1 MSAAHR
7 CPHCRTELPEKAT
20 FCANCGRRI
29 EGWKVARDATPAM
42 GEAALPDGDEAT
54 KQMEPTPSLL
64 RAAALSLRRR
74 KRGPPIVAMALVAVG
89 GALAAFIVVRA
100 GMRKTPSRSPSPIIS
115 PPTITPTMTP
125 TTPTP
130 TPTIMAAPTPT
141 KPPSMGK
148 PKRAHRV
155 AAAPVINVKAAPKR
169 KMRVVASSAGGLPHK
184 GVATDSKSVAQQEA
198 QSQKAMAL
206 PTVEHETTESKPQ
219 GEAEMKQE
227 AEARL
232 DADSVRFVV
241 KAHLPQVRA
250 CYGRAFKD
258 SSPGGTVEIGFA
270 IDASGRAQN
279 VRTETNTSDSD
290 SLARCLEERVKQ
302 WQFPKPVGGDYELI
316 YPFVFAPGS

>member
-7 CPHCRTELPEKAT
+7 CPHCRKELPEKAT

-29 EGWKVARDATPAM
+29 EGWTVAKDATPPT
-42 GEAALPDGDEAT
+42 GEASLPSGDEAT
-54 KQMEPTPSLL
+54 RQMEPTPSLL
-64 RAAALSLRRR
+64 RAAALSVKRRR
-74 KRGPPIVAMALVAVG
+74 RAPPLVAMALVAAA
-89 GALAAFIVVRA
+89 GAVAAFIVVRVS
-100 GMRKTPSRSPSPIIS
+100 MRKSSAPA
-115 PPTITPTMTP
+115 PTSASAPAP
-125 TTPTP
+125 VS
-130 TPTIMAAPTPT
+130 AAPTPPAVASPAPT
-141 KPPSMGK
+141 PTRAPTMSAKPHP
-148 PKRAHRV
+148 RAHRV
-155 AAAPVINVKAAPKR
+155 AAVPVINVKAPPRAK
-169 KMRVVASSAGGLPHK
+169 KLVAAGGGLPHK

-206 PTVEHETTESKPQ
+206 PTVEHETTERQPE

-232 DADSVRFVV
+232 DADGVRFVV

-270 IDASGRAQN
+270 IDAGGRAQN
-279 VRTETNTSDSD
+279 VRTETNTTDSEP
-290 SLARCLEERVKQ
+290 LAHCLEERVKQ
-302 WQFPKPVGGDYELI
+302 WQFPRPVGGDYELI